1 MPCVT
6 EVKGRRAKENAQ
18 PHFSCC
24 FPSRMWRGCPLIKS
38 TSGCPTWPTRARS
51 LLLWREIFSIPSRS
65 SVKFVCVCGGD
76 EREIMNLF
84 HDSNGSFP
92 LSAIVLTVRV
102 GGQSYRSSGDC
113 ICFSVCIFRAGKDT
127 KWTRSSSS
135 SRPSPPH
142 QSQQSCCLVVNPH
155 TLPSVTGTAKQN
167 GN

>member
-38 TSGCPTWPTRARS
+38 TSGCPTWPTCARS
-51 LLLWREIFSIPSRS
+51 LLLWREIFSILSRS

-92 LSAIVLTVRV
+92 LSAIVLTVKV

-113 ICFSVCIFRAGKDT
+113 ICFSVCFFLGQRRIRNEQDLLRLLILLLIISLNNRVALWST
-127 KWTRSSSS
+127 HILCR
-135 SRPSPPH
+135 
-142 QSQQSCCLVVNPH
+142 V
-155 TLPSVTGTAKQN
+155 
-167 GN
+167 